1 MLLGFVA
8 WTVLLLVGTVGVYR
22 WSRILTGL
30 WRYEISGLIRLR
42 EKIGKTRNAGTCKL
56 RRKST
61 RLCYDRLCIVRRKR
75 DQQSR
80 EYIGHCNSDCPRS
93 AIAGTC
99 MLRSDKHRGVDTI
112 CFLCGSDHWLSI
124 VDCSHMG
131 FCCQVF
137 RSSATRR
144 YSNSRDS
151 PRRSPIEIRAGSS
164 ACHKKAD
171 LSDIQIVWDNGKNTT

>member
-112 CFLCGSDHWLSI
+112 CFLWGSDHWLSS
-124 VDCSHMG
+124 VDWHHCNQHEWEGITIS
-131 FCCQVF
+131 Q
-137 RSSATRR
+137 
-144 YSNSRDS
+144 
-151 PRRSPIEIRAGSS
+151 PGSETLVPL
-164 ACHKKAD
+164 CAD
-171 LSDIQIVWDNGKNTT
+171 LVRQPREISAPAA

>member
-124 VDCSHMG
+124 VDWHHCNQNRWERITIS
-131 FCCQVF
+131 Q
-137 RSSATRR
+137 
-144 YSNSRDS
+144 
-151 PRRSPIEIRAGSS
+151 PGSETLVPL
-164 ACHKKAD
+164 CAD
-171 LSDIQIVWDNGKNTT
+171 LARRTPEISAPAA